1 MNNQQAFDSA
11 LLHLLNQ
18 GHPCVSSSGRVQL
31 RSLRG
36 GKSAIGALLPDRLY
50 DASMEGKTV
59 QQLLTASGREYDV
72 LREHFAAVT
81 PQLLNE
87 LQELHDRTKACMP
100 SLFREIVIDGGRHI
114 AQMFGLSMRMP
125 HLRAAYQK
133 LRGPYLPAPAP
144 VPAIAPVPATATVT
158 APVAE
163 AAATTAAEAT
173 LISPAPNPPAA
184 PEPASVTAVDWESS
198 LAQDLARWTEES
210 RTRLRA

>member
-50 DASMEGKTV
+50 DTSMEGKTV

-144 VPAIAPVPATATVT
+144 VPATATVT

-163 AAATTAAEAT
+163 AAATTEAI
-173 LISPAPNPPAA
+173 LNSPDPNPPA
-184 PEPASVTAVDWESS
+184 PEPASVTAGDWESS
-198 LAQDLARWTEES
+198 LAQDLARWTEEA